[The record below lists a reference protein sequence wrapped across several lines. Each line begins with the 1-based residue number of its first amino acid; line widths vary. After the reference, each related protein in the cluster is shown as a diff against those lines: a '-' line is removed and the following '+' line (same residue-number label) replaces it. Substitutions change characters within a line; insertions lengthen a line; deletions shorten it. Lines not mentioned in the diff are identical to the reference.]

1 MLVRVWRFTT
11 LIFASLLTGLAFC
24 HVLEL
29 PAKRQYPAALYL
41 ELHRTLYVAFGP
53 PNVGAIVTLGAVLL
67 SFVLV
72 VLVRRQPGF
81 WPTLV
86 GAACLALGLAAYF
99 AQVEPANAAM
109 RMMSLSAPPQDWT
122 SWRDQW
128 EYGHALCF
136 ALDLAGLCALTWAAL
151 AAPRRV
157 APPLPDR
164 RDHPARRMSMA

>member
-1 MLVRVWRFTT
+1 MLVRIWRFTT
-11 LIFASLLTGLAFC
+11 LIFASLLTGLTFC

-29 PAKRQYPAALYL
+29 PAKRQYPPALYL

-67 SFVLV
+67 SLVLV

-81 WPTLV
+81 WATLA
-86 GAACLALGLAAYF
+86 GAACLVLGLVAYF

-109 RMMSLSAPPQDWT
+109 RMMSLSAPPEDWT

-128 EYGHALCF
+128 EYGHALSF
-136 ALDLAGLCALTWAAL
+136 ALYFAGLCALIWASL
-151 AAPRRV
+151 TAPRHI
-157 APPLPDR
+157 APPLPDGR
-164 RDHPARRMSMA
+164 GQRARRMSMA